1 MSPDITQFN
10 FQQLQWGYIEVV
22 SKIRLSESK
31 IKLLPIPKSK
41 QVDTYSDCDPPN
53 AKNRISVPGL
63 YLTVSSTCVKSF
75 VLRKKFQGRTRV
87 ITIGQHPGVNV
98 DTARKIAK
106 LHMQDMAQGID
117 PVLRKKA
124 EDTRNITLSSC
135 FEDYLKNRELSK
147 NTISNYK
154 TVFDLHLHDWK
165 RKPLITITRD
175 LVRKRH
181 KKLSLVSATSANK
194 TMRVLRAIFNFANGQ
209 YENERGDGLFPHN
222 PVTVI
227 SHNKQWNRETRRATR
242 IADTDLKAWFD
253 AVSMLESE
261 LSAVHQ
267 DYFVFLLL
275 TGLRRREATS
285 LKWSDINFKNKSFT
299 IEVTKNHR
307 PITLP
312 LSDYALVLL
321 EIARERKVNTEY
333 VFHGLDI
340 KASLKEPKRQVK
352 RVQDMS
358 GVAFMIHDLR
368 RTFIS
373 IAESLD
379 ISMYAIKAI
388 VNHGTTSGDVTA
400 GYVVWDIERLRKP
413 MQNITDYI
421 LKCAEI
427 KPSAQIVEFESQR
440 I

>member
-1 MSPDITQFN
+1 
-10 FQQLQWGYIEVV
+10 
-22 SKIRLSESK
+22 
-31 IKLLPIPKSK
+31 
-41 QVDTYSDCDPPN
+41 
-53 AKNRISVPGL
+53 
-63 YLTVSSTCVKSF
+63 
-75 VLRKKFQGRTRV
+75 
-87 ITIGQHPGVNV
+87 
-98 DTARKIAK
+98 
-106 LHMQDMAQGID
+106 
-117 PVLRKKA
+117 
-124 EDTRNITLSSC
+124 
-135 FEDYLKNRELSK
+135 
-147 NTISNYK
+147 
-154 TVFDLHLHDWK
+154 
-165 RKPLITITRD
+165 
-175 LVRKRH
+175 
-181 KKLSLVSATSANK
+181 
-194 TMRVLRAIFNFANGQ
+194 
-209 YENERGDGLFPHN
+209 
-222 PVTVI
+222 
-227 SHNKQWNRETRRATR
+227 
-242 IADTDLKAWFD
+242 
-253 AVSMLESE
+253 MLESE

-321 EIARERKVNTEY
+321 EIARERRVNTEY

-427 KPSAQIVEFESQR
+427 KPSAQIVEFESHR